1 MHSQQSGGRMSG
13 HDIDPFAAPLLEET
27 APPPEEIPPPQAGQ
41 IQAVVDWL
49 DIGGPR
55 KRLPA
60 RIEKSPKYPEFVRAM
75 HALNWRQRKFVKLLP
90 KANYVAAAALAM
102 LPEASLPSI
111 YRWMHAPKVKAAIEL
126 QMEMA
131 AEVAGV
137 DPVRVV
143 LQIADVARYCSE
155 EVPLFSRDGKP
166 LGVGRRDVANQL
178 RALEMLAKHVGVIK
192 PADNRSTTI
201 HNNAPTQFVFKIISS
216 KGEDAK
222 QITGSG
228 AVIDAECTPIEGV
241 STDG

>member
-1 MHSQQSGGRMSG
+1 MTSEI
-13 HDIDPFAAPLLEET
+13 DLDPFAAPLLEE
-27 APPPEEIPPPQAGQ
+27 IPQV
-41 IQAVVDWL
+41 QAVGDWL
-49 DIGGPR
+49 NIGEPM

-60 RIEKSPKYPEFVRAM
+60 RIEKSPKYPDFVRAM

-111 YRWMHAPKVKAAIEL
+111 YRWLHAPKVKAAIEL
-126 QMEMA
+126 QMECA
-131 AEVAGV
+131 ADIAGI
-137 DPVRVV
+137 DPARVV
-143 LQIADVARYCSE
+143 LQIADVARYCAE

-201 HNNAPTQFVFKIISS
+201 NNNAPTQFVYKIITCE
-216 KGEDAK
+216 GTEK
-222 QITGSG
+222 QLAAAST
-228 AVIDAECTPIEGV
+228 VIDAEVTEV
-241 STDG
+241 KTDG